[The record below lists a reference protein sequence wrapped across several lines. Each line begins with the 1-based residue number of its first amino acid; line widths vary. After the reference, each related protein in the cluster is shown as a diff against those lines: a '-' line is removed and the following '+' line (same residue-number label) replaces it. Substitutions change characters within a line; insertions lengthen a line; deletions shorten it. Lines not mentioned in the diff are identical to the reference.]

1 MPALVVNTNI
11 SSLNGQRNLYKSTGA
26 LSKALERLSSGLRIN
41 RAGDDAAG
49 LAISE
54 GLRSQVRGLNQA
66 VRNANDGISLIN
78 TAEGALDTYTQIL
91 QRVRELAI
99 QASSDVN
106 SDTNRASIQLEID
119 QQIDELNRIANTINF
134 NGAMLFDGTFVNKRI
149 QVGADVGQYM
159 DISVGDIRT
168 NTIGAVAGVE
178 GVAVNQVAMS
188 NGDVLINGYQVPAS
202 ASGSAIDK
210 AAAIQSI
217 FADTGV
223 SAQVLATEVTGG
235 ANVGGGVLDGTN
247 NFTINGVQFGSAT
260 ETITCLADDSDN
272 TLRAA
277 INAKSNVTGVTATI
291 EAGKLVLTAADGR
304 DIVVSENGTGDV
316 ISGFSAG
323 TTGGRIDLI
332 SDQAFAVSDG
342 GGSSA
347 ALIGA
352 NGTFAVDYNT
362 AVNRISVRTLD
373 EAQDTI
379 TSVAHALRQINDVR
393 SKLGAITNRLENT
406 VSNLQVVS
414 ENLAASD
421 SRIRDADFAAETAN
435 LTRAQI
441 LQQSGVAVLA
451 QANLTPQAA
460 LSLLQG

>member
-362 AVNRISVRTLD
+362 AVNRISVRTFD

-379 TSVAHALRQINDVR
+379 TSVDHALRQINDVR